1 MNSNALRAYDQVSR
15 TTLSGPEIE
24 AAALTK
30 AAIKLKSC
38 QDNWHAD
45 GRDSKLDEALKFNQR
60 MWSIF
65 QGELGREDNPLQRD
79 VRRDVLKLS
88 AFIDKRI
95 LEIMAYP
102 DPEKLTAIISI
113 NQNIAAGLRQHPMAD
128 DGPNLHLQM

>member
-45 GRDSKLDEALKFNQR
+45 GRDSELDNALKFNQR

-65 QGELGREDNPLQRD
+65 QGELEREDNPLQKE
-79 VRRDVLKLS
+79 VRRDVLRLS
-88 AFIDKRI
+88 AFVDKRI

-113 NQNIAAGLRQHPMAD
+113 NQNIAAGLRQRPMAD
-128 DGPNLHLQM
+128 DYSNLRL

>member
-1 MNSNALRAYDQVSR
+1 MNSNALRAYEQVSR

-24 AAALTK
+24 AAVLTK

-45 GRDSKLDEALKFNQR
+45 ERDSKLDEALKFNQR

-65 QGELGREDNPLQRD
+65 QGELGREDNPLQKD

-88 AFIDKRI
+88 AFVDKRI

-102 DPEKLTAIISI
+102 EPEKLTAIISI

-128 DGPNLHLQM
+128 DGSNLQM

>member
-24 AAALTK
+24 ATVLTK

-45 GRDSKLDEALKFNQR
+45 DRDSELDNALKFNQR

-65 QGELGREDNPLQRD
+65 QGELEREDNPLQKE

-88 AFIDKRI
+88 AFVDKRI

-102 DPEKLTAIISI
+102 EPEKLTAIISI
-113 NQNIAAGLRQHPMAD
+113 NQNIAAGLRQRPMAD
-128 DGPNLHLQM
+128 DYSNSQL